1 MRAALLQVCI
11 RRSEI
16 RIPQFAEF
24 WQDRSEMT
32 EGTDRPETRGASGDA
47 SRGATVYDFSR
58 GGDGRVGSAATL
70 STVAETVR
78 RILRAD
84 TSSIASFSVADR
96 TITWLATSGFEN
108 VEVEGEIVNP
118 LRGEFAER
126 AAEAGEEETIIE
138 VRGVAGDLPTSE
150 FPLHSAEG
158 VRDLA
163 LVRLRARGENLGVL
177 AVGYR
182 EHHRFTAEER
192 QQLEDLAEMAA
203 LALDNARLLDTL
215 GAAKRVWEQTFD
227 AIPDGII
234 VHDDRMTVVRC
245 NMAAAETMGLHPSDV
260 AGMSCAEAFARI
272 FGERAAAYHMRPGTP
287 RTTSSFELQAED
299 GRRYLVSV
307 APVST
312 LESGVWSLESEAGE
326 ESRARSETEAP
337 DAESRDESHRS
348 DSEDSRSVSSAQSQQ
363 QTDSRLQTP
372 DSRLKISDSRPRSNW
387 SVITWSDITTLAEV
401 QEQLARARRLAT
413 IGQLA
418 AGVAHEINNPLAA
431 ITTCAEATLR
441 DLRETPETSRL
452 ATERQ
457 WDYYLEEIVRQ
468 ALRCKQITR
477 GLLDLSRQKRARREP
492 VELNRLVEQ
501 TAQIFDRRGR
511 ERGIRVEARPDP
523 SLGEVAT
530 DEAMVRQILD
540 NLLSNALDAATEG
553 GSISVTAALDGE
565 RVRVE
570 VEDSGPGIAPETL
583 ARVFDPFFTTKDPGR
598 GAGLGLAI
606 SLTFAEAM
614 GGTLTAESKPGAGS
628 RFRLWLPRRTPEKQ

>member
-1 MRAALLQVCI
+1 MEESDNRRAAQ
-11 RRSEI
+11 S
-16 RIPQFAEF
+16 PG
-24 WQDRSEMT
+24 D
-32 EGTDRPETRGASGDA
+32 GASHTANAYEFGH
-47 SRGATVYDFSR
+47 
-58 GGDGRVGSAATL
+58 AATL
-70 STVAETVR
+70 EATVETVR

-84 TSSIASFSVADR
+84 TTSIATFSVADR
-96 TITWLATSGFEN
+96 TVTWLATSGFKS
-108 VEVEGEIVNP
+108 VESGTGIVNP
-118 LRGEFAER
+118 LRGEFAAR
-126 AAEAGEEETIIE
+126 VADADDETIIE

-177 AVGYR
+177 VVGYR

-192 QQLEDLAEMAA
+192 QQLEGLAGMVA
-203 LALDNARLLDTL
+203 LALDNARLMDTL
-215 GAAKRVWEQTFD
+215 GTAKRVWEQTFD

-234 VHDDRMTVVRC
+234 VHDDRMRVVRC

-260 AGMSCAEAFARI
+260 AGISCAEAFARI
-272 FGERAAAYHMRPGTP
+272 FGERAAAYHMRPGTA

-307 APVST
+307 APVSSLDASVWE
-312 LESGVWSLESEAGE
+312 LESGAKEARVE
-326 ESRARSETEAP
+326 AEDEAP
-337 DAESRDESHRS
+337 DANSTDGDSARRD
-348 DSEDSRSVSSAQSQQ
+348 
-363 QTDSRLQTP
+363 
-372 DSRLKISDSRPRSNW
+372 RLKDSRPRSNW

-401 QEQLARARRLAT
+401 QEQLARSRRLAT

-441 DLRETPETSRL
+441 DLKDAPEVAAL
-452 ATERQ
+452 AAERQ

-492 VELNRLVEQ
+492 VELNRLAEQ
-501 TAQIFDRRGR
+501 AAQVFDARGR
-511 ERGIRVEARPDP
+511 ERGVRVEAATDP
-523 SLGEVAT
+523 SVGEVAT
-530 DEAMVRQILD
+530 DETMVRQILD
-540 NLLSNALDAATEG
+540 NLLSNALDAVGEG
-553 GSISVTAALDGE
+553 GRVRVSTTLEGE

-570 VEDSGPGIAPETL
+570 VEDDGPGVAPETL

-614 GGTLTAESKPGAGS
+614 GGTLTAESKHGAGS

>member
-1 MRAALLQVCI
+1 MG
-11 RRSEI
+11 
-16 RIPQFAEF
+16 
-24 WQDRSEMT
+24 EMA
-32 EGTDRPETRGASGDA
+32 EGTDKAAGGARAEG
-47 SRGATVYDFSR
+47 
-58 GGDGRVGSAATL
+58 AATL
-70 STVAETVR
+70 ETVVETVR

-84 TSSIASFSVADR
+84 TASIASFSESER
-96 TITWLATSGFEN
+96 TITWLATSGFRQAGAAG
-108 VEVEGEIVNP
+108 GEIVNP

-126 AAEAGEEETIIE
+126 AASFDQEEDEPIIE
-138 VRGVAGDLPTSE
+138 VRGLAGDLPESE

-163 LVRLRARGENLGVL
+163 LARLRARGETLGVL

-182 EHHRFTAEER
+182 EHHRFSAEER
-192 QQLEDLAEMAA
+192 QQLGGLADMAA

-227 AIPDGII
+227 AIPDGVI
-234 VHDDRMTVVRC
+234 VHDDRMRVVRC
-245 NMAAAETMGLHPSDV
+245 NMAAAEAMGLHPADV
-260 AGMSCAEAFARI
+260 AGMSCAEAFARL

-299 GRRYLVSV
+299 GRRYLVAV
-307 APVST
+307 APLSS
-312 LESGVWSLESEAGE
+312 LESLSSPESGVRSP
-326 ESRARSETEAP
+326 ESRR
-337 DAESRDESHRS
+337 
-348 DSEDSRSVSSAQSQQ
+348 EDSHQPGVQSPE
-363 QTDSRLQTP
+363 SGLQT
-372 DSRLKISDSRPRSNW
+372 SSW

-401 QEQLARARRLAT
+401 QEQLARSRRLAT

-441 DLRETPETSRL
+441 DLNDDPATARL
-452 ATERQ
+452 GRERQ

-477 GLLDLSRQKRARREP
+477 GLLDLSRQKRARRDP
-492 VELNRLVEQ
+492 VDLNHVVAQ
-501 TAQIFDRRGR
+501 AAQIFERRGQ
-511 ERGIRVEARPDP
+511 ESGVSVEVSADP
-523 SLGEVAT
+523 AVGEVAT
-530 DEAMVRQILD
+530 DEAMVRQVLD
-540 NLLSNALDAATEG
+540 NLLSNALDAAGAGDRVRVST
-553 GSISVTAALDGE
+553 VLDGE

-570 VEDSGPGIAPETL
+570 VEDSGPGIPPETL

-606 SLTFAEAM
+606 SLTLAEAL
-614 GGTLTAESKPGAGS
+614 GGALTVESKPGAGS